1 MHWIYLLAAILF
13 EISGTTC
20 MKLSIG
26 FQKPLPSIGIFVFY
40 TASIVSLTIAV
51 KVIDISVA
59 YAIWC
64 AIGTAVIVLI
74 GVYFFGERMTMQRL
88 FYLVLIIVGV
98 VGLYM
103 SNATEELTK

>member
-1 MHWIYLLAAILF
+1 
-13 EISGTTC
+13 
-20 MKLSIG
+20 MKLSLG
-26 FQKPLPSIGIFVFY
+26 FQKPLPTMGIFVFY

-64 AIGTAVIVLI
+64 AVGTVIVVLI

-88 FYLVLIIVGV
+88 LYLTLIVIGV

-103 SNATEELTK
+103 SGAPE

>member
-1 MHWIYLLAAILF
+1 MHWFYLLAAILF

-20 MKLSIG
+20 MKLSVG

-40 TASIVSLTIAV
+40 AASIVSLTIAV
-51 KVIDISVA
+51 KIIDISVA

-64 AIGTAVIVLI
+64 AVGTAVIALI
-74 GVYFFGERMTMQRL
+74 GVYFFGERMSMQRL
-88 FYLVLIIVGV
+88 LYLFLIVIGV

-103 SNATEELTK
+103 SAVSE